1 MIGYGRTCISST
13 AELRVAE
20 RLRIVKYQHPRQ
32 CKHQRSSTRP
42 IGRRTNYG
50 GKELSRK
57 VSRESA
63 ITALVANPSIKAA
76 AAACGISE
84 KTIHQWLNDPAFA
97 SALKTAQDATTRAAM
112 RRVVTSVS
120 AAVTVL
126 EDIMQ
131 DISVP
136 PAARVSAARTLLDS
150 ALRVHETQDIE
161 ERIAAIERA
170 TRVRGNE

>member
-1 MIGYGRTCISST
+1 M
-13 AELRVAE
+13 
-20 RLRIVKYQHPRQ
+20 
-32 CKHQRSSTRP
+32 
-42 IGRRTNYG
+42 
-50 GKELSRK
+50 SRK

-84 KTIHQWLNDPAFA
+84 KTLHQWLNEPAFA
-97 SALKTAQDATTRAAM
+97 SELKKAQDATTKAAM
-112 RRVVTSVS
+112 KRVVASVS

-126 EDIMQ
+126 EEIMQ
-131 DISVP
+131 DVSVP

-150 ALRVHETQDIE
+150 ALKVYETQDIE

-170 TRVRGNE
+170 AGEKTYD

>member
-1 MIGYGRTCISST
+1 MGYR
-13 AELRVAE
+13 R
-20 RLRIVKYQHPRQ
+20 PRQ
-32 CKHQRSSTRP
+32 SRHQRSSTRS
-42 IGRRTNYG
+42 GKTRKNCG

-63 ITALVANPSIKAA
+63 ITALVASPSIKAA

-97 SALKTAQDATTRAAM
+97 SALKAAQDATTRAAM
-112 RRVVTSVS
+112 RRVVSSVS
-120 AAVTVL
+120 AAVSVL
-126 EDIMQ
+126 EEIMQ
-131 DISVP
+131 DISVT

-170 TRVRGNE
+170 ARAKAND